1 MEGAIWL
8 GILDLYSVAK
18 PPPPHPPQLQDIME
32 ALLCYG
38 GALINNAHIYFTAPE
53 QMRARK
59 MQRVIGSNQRSRR
72 SGHKGE
78 TRETKA
84 VSSSEAEHSSLTSSS
99 SSSSS
104 SSSGPIYHQKGA
116 GVLAASL

>member
-8 GILDLYSVAK
+8 GLLDLYSVAK
-18 PPPPHPPQLQDIME
+18 PPPPQLQDIME
-32 ALLCYG
+32 ALLCNG
-38 GALINNAHIYFTAPE
+38 GALINNAYIYFTAPE
-53 QMRARK
+53 QMCARK

-84 VSSSEAEHSSLTSSS
+84 ASSSSEAEHSSLTSSS